1 VAGFFGP
8 LAGLAGL
15 AANSRSSGQR
25 QAQLDAIEK
34 LKEQGLIQEQQAN
47 AMNLQDAASQRAAR
61 QKWLDDPNVD
71 PQMKM
76 MISAGLP
83 ADAIT
88 GYKNQ
93 KKDQALS
100 TLNAGVFRL
109 AKGDKAGAMKL
120 AQDAALAGISE
131 AEIKSAFSGTEYF
144 RDPESEEMKALR
156 MLLMQGQLAAQGTKA
171 EKPENLTW
179 RTESVDGKTVQV
191 PYRFDPAT
199 GSMSRVPIAGEPL
212 GAPGKLN
219 ANQQRLVDSV
229 NDIAEQMPDMKGM
242 IDDLGNP
249 SSIELGIQYAK
260 YRAPFGVG
268 GSVDPKFAAYFN
280 ALGQIQTDL
289 IAAATTGG
297 SRSFAL
303 IDMLKPHI
311 PDPTDPPSRAMEKL
325 KGFDMGRF
333 NAIRKTLLGEGP
345 SPGSR
350 PMEGAGGTDPAST
363 AGFAPGPAAMPKG
376 PVAMPAKYVRLDSSG
391 NKVSTGGSVAVL
403 IGTDPR
409 DGKPI
414 YQASD
419 GKKYKVE

>member
-1 VAGFFGP
+1 MAGGLGAIFGP
-8 LAGLAGL
+8 IAAMSGL
-15 AANSRSSGQR
+15 AANTRSAGSR

-47 AMNLQDAASQRAAR
+47 AMNLQDAAAQRVAR

-100 TLNAGVFRL
+100 ALNAGVFRL

-120 AQDAALAGISE
+120 AQDAALAGINE

-171 EKPENLTW
+171 DKPENLSW
-179 RTESVDGKTVQV
+179 RQETDSSGRTVQV
-191 PYRFDPAT
+191 PYRYDPT
-199 GSMSRVPIAGEPL
+199 KGMVRVPIEGDPTAS
-212 GAPGKLN
+212 APGKLSTT
-219 ANQQRLVDSV
+219 QQRLVDSV
-229 NDIAEQMPDMKGM
+229 NDIQEQMPDLPAM
-242 IDDLGNP
+242 IDGLGNP
-249 SSIELGIQYAK
+249 SSVELGLQWAK
-260 YRAPFGVG
+260 YRAPFGAL
-268 GSVDPKFAAYFN
+268 GSVDPKFASYFN

-289 IAAATTGG
+289 VAAATTGG

-303 IDMLKPHI
+303 IDMLRPHI
-311 PDPTDPPSRAMEKL
+311 PEPTDPPARAMEKL
-325 KGFDMGRF
+325 KGFNMGRF
-333 NAIRKTLLGEGP
+333 NAIRKTLLGVGP

-350 PMEGAGGTDPAST
+350 PLEGSGGSAPAST
-363 AGFAPGPAAMPKG
+363 SGVSPDSPEPPPPAGFK
-376 PVAMPAKYVRLDSSG
+376 
-391 NKVSTGGSVAVL
+391 
-403 IGTDPR
+403 
-409 DGKPI
+409 
-414 YQASD
+414 
-419 GKKYKVE
+419 

>member
-1 VAGFFGP
+1 MAGGLGAIFGP
-8 LAGLAGL
+8 IAAMSGL
-15 AANSRSSGQR
+15 AANTRSAGSR

-47 AMNLQDAASQRAAR
+47 AMNLQDAAAQRAAR

-88 GYKNQ
+88 GYKAQ

-100 TLNAGVFRL
+100 ALNAGVFRL

-171 EKPENLTW
+171 DKPENLSW
-179 RTESVDGKTVQV
+179 RQETVDGKTVQV
-191 PYRFDPAT
+191 PYRYDPAK
-199 GSMSRVPIAGEPL
+199 GMVRVPIEGDATAS
-212 GAPGKLN
+212 APGKLN

-229 NDIAEQMPDMKGM
+229 NDIAEQMPDMKQM

-260 YRAPFGVG
+260 YRAPFGIG

-289 IAAATTGG
+289 VAAATTGG

-311 PDPTDPPSRAMEKL
+311 PDPTDPPARAMEKL

-333 NAIRKTLLGEGP
+333 NAIRKNLLGEGP
-345 SPGSR
+345 APGSR
-350 PMEGAGGTDPAST
+350 PMEGSGGTAPAST
-363 AGFAPGPAAMPKG
+363 SGFTPGGEPPPPPGFK
-376 PVAMPAKYVRLDSSG
+376 
-391 NKVSTGGSVAVL
+391 
-403 IGTDPR
+403 
-409 DGKPI
+409 
-414 YQASD
+414 
-419 GKKYKVE
+419 